1 MVLNYFLIESYGVVG
16 AAVATLA
23 TQTLTAIAQ
32 IIMANILFDLSFG
45 NRLRVALF
53 GLVGILLVTYNQF
66 LTDIG
71 NQWNG
76 LFILL
81 ATGGILLFA
90 LGFIRLGD
98 LKLIFSKSNREQ

>member
-1 MVLNYFLIESYGVVG
+1 
-16 AAVATLA
+16 VATLA

-32 IIMANILFDLSFG
+32 IIIANIIFDLSFG

-53 GLVGILLVTYNQF
+53 GLVGILLITYTQF
-66 LTDIG
+66 LEGAD
-71 NQWNG
+71 NPWNG

-81 ATGGILLFA
+81 GTGIILLFA

-98 LKLIFSKSNREQ
+98 LKLIFSRGAQEEE